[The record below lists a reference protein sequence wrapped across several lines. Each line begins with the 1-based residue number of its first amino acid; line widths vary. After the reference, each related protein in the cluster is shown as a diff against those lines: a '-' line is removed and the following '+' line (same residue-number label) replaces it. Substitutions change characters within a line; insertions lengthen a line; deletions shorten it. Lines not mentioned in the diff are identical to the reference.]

1 MSIDFYIKLTL
12 AVYRV
17 TELFPE
23 KVTLKHDIRG
33 LANEILAVLI
43 SNQGEDSS
51 RLIENIKSLFKL
63 AEAEN
68 WVDSRNFLVLQR
80 EYDKIQKLIEKEPIS
95 TGKPVEKPRT
105 TQKRRKERILEI
117 LKEKRKLQL
126 RELIQNFPQVSKRT
140 LMRDLEKL
148 YRVGTVVRVGNGR
161 ASCYNIKQ

>member
-43 SNQGEDSS
+43 NHQGENGS
-51 RLIENIKSLFKL
+51 RLIEDIKNLFEL

-68 WVDSRNFLVLQR
+68 WVDTRNFLVLQR
-80 EYDKIQKLIEKEPIS
+80 EYDKIQKFIEKELIS